1 MTFIKV
7 NERHFFISTLID
19 MSTKYLPSPLTDAYF
34 SQFNRESLHRA
45 IQNDIKQ
52 KTGYAID
59 RQNDADLQALMKRV
73 YVNMASDPFTDVRG
87 QLDRMNAAVLREASA
102 TITTGVLQ
110 HMVYLR
116 DIASNPVPLAPPQ
129 NTSTYGN
136 KLPYNFKI
144 GG

>member
-1 MTFIKV
+1 MA
-7 NERHFFISTLID
+7 S
-19 MSTKYLPSPLTDAYF
+19 KYLPSPLTDAYF
-34 SQFNRESLHRA
+34 SNFNRESIHRA

-73 YVNMASDPFTDVRG
+73 YVNMVRDPSTDVRS
-87 QLDRMNAAVLREASA
+87 QIDRMNSAVLREASA

-144 GG
+144 GS